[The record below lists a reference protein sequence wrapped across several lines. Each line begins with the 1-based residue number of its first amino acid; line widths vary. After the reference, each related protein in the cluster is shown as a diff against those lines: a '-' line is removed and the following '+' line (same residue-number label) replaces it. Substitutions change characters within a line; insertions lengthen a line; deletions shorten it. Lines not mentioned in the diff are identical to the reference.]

1 MMTKK
6 KRLIIL
12 GIAVLVGIA
21 ILLVRYR
28 MQDGPENELRLSG
41 NVEVTEANLGF
52 KSPGRV
58 VELLVEEGDQVQTGQ
73 TIARLENV
81 EAEAVVAQNRSAL
94 QEASAR
100 LAELRAGS
108 RTQEIAQATA
118 QVAAQV
124 AELSRAQKDFERAE
138 MLFKN
143 GAISASQHDS
153 AKSAYETRTA
163 QHKNA
168 QETLSLVKEGPRQED
183 IRVAEHR
190 EAQAKA
196 ALEAAEQ
203 RLKDTVLTAP
213 MAGVVLRKNVELG
226 ETVAPGVSVYTIG
239 DLKSPWIKVYVPEPG
254 IGRVKL
260 GQEARVATDSFP
272 NKTYKGKVSFIS
284 SEAEFTP
291 KQVQTQEERV
301 KLVFGVKVIV
311 DNERGELKPG
321 MPADV
326 AIMLQR

>member
-1 MMTKK
+1 MTKK

-12 GIAVLVGIA
+12 GIAVLVVIA
-21 ILLVRYR
+21 IVMVRYR
-28 MQDGPENELRLSG
+28 MRSGPENELRLSG

-73 TIARLENV
+73 TIARLESV
-81 EAEAVVAQNRSAL
+81 EAEAVVAQSKSAL
-94 QEASAR
+94 QEVSAR

-108 RTQEIAQATA
+108 RAQEIAQATA

-124 AELSRAQKDFERAE
+124 AELGRAQKDFERAE
-138 MLFKN
+138 ILFKN
-143 GAISASQHDS
+143 GAISASQYDS
-153 AKSAYETRTA
+153 AKSAFETRTA

-190 EAQAKA
+190 QGQAKA
-196 ALEAAEQ
+196 ALDASQQ
-203 RLKDTVLTAP
+203 RLKDMVLTAP
-213 MAGVVLRKNVELG
+213 MTGVVLRKNVELG
-226 ETVAPGVSVYTIG
+226 ETVGAGVSVYTVG
-239 DLKSPWIKVYVPEPG
+239 DLKSPWIKVYVPEAS
-254 IGRVKL
+254 IGKVKL
-260 GQEARVATDSFP
+260 SQEARVATDSFP
-272 NKTYKGKVSFIS
+272 GKTYKGRVSFIS

-311 DNERGELKPG
+311 DNEKDELKPG

-326 AIMLQR
+326 TIILQR

>member
-1 MMTKK
+1 MTKK
-6 KRLIIL
+6 KRLIML
-12 GIAVLVGIA
+12 GMAVLVVIA

-28 MQDGPENELRLSG
+28 MQGEPENELRLSG

-73 TIARLENV
+73 AIARLESI
-81 EAEAVVAQNRSAL
+81 EAEAVAAQNKSAL

-124 AELSRAQKDFERAE
+124 AELGRVQKDFERAE
-138 MLFKN
+138 MLFRN

-190 EAQAKA
+190 QAQARA

-239 DLKSPWIKVYVPEPG
+239 DLKSPWIKVYVPERS

-260 GQEARVATDSFP
+260 GQDARVTTDSFP
-272 NKTYKGKVSFIS
+272 GKTYKGKVSFIS

-301 KLVFGVKVIV
+301 KLVFGVKVIA
-311 DNERGELKPG
+311 DNERDELKPG

-326 AIMLQR
+326 TIIPQR